1 MATVENLTYE
11 QLFHPAFITGLVQRY
26 SSGNN
31 FFQRLFNMRPGDAPT
46 ASVPGKIGQQD
57 LVDPSR
63 IVGGVRNDGVG
74 PHLVTPKSVGSSTVV
89 CYRYYESI
97 NVLDEKLFPVRPLG
111 GPLQTVD
118 PQGRT
123 HFAQQIAHLGE
134 RMSNLREFAI
144 SRMLQGGFDLKR
156 LNSNDQNIVPVES
169 GSGDYSVESG
179 LPAAHKT
186 QLALGTAGANLITA
200 DWSTASTEIASHC
213 HSVNEAMLLKSGMP
227 LKHIIVSTATYN
239 SMRQNTKLQNQGG
252 QVERPFENMSDNPLT
267 NKEGDMNG
275 GFTVRFRAMPQY
287 LVHVYDGFLQ
297 TQDNSDDNLDGRDRT
312 KLIKVVPDN
321 YAYFLPEISTR
332 WFGWQA
338 GSEPVKKNI
347 ASTASE
353 IVSGYDTWDIPVN
366 DPPGRQVRMLD
377 IGMPYLK
384 MRESVMYA
392 EVIGF

>member
-46 ASVPGKIGQQD
+46 DLVPGKVGQQD
-57 LVDPSR
+57 LVDPTR
-63 IVGGVRNDGVG
+63 IVGGIRNEIGG
-74 PHLVTPKSVGSSTVV
+74 PHLTSPKPVGTSTVV
-89 CYRYYESI
+89 CYRYYEAI
-97 NVLDEKLFPVRPLG
+97 NVLDEKMFPVRPLG
-111 GPLQTVD
+111 GPLNTVD

-123 HFAQQIAHLGE
+123 HYAQQIAHLGE

-169 GSGDYSVESG
+169 GSGDISVNSG
-179 LPAAHKT
+179 LPAAHKSK
-186 QLALGTAGANLITA
+186 LALKSGGSNILAASWDT
-200 DWSTASTEIASHC
+200 SSTEIATHC
-213 HSVNEAMLLKSGMP
+213 HEVNEAMMLKSGMP
-227 LKHIIVSTATYN
+227 LRHIIVSTPTYN
-239 SMRQNTKLQNQGG
+239 AMRANTKLQNQGG
-252 QVERPFENMSDNPLT
+252 QILPPFEGLSDNSAL

-287 LVHVYDGFLQ
+287 LVHVYDGFLL

-312 KLIKVVPDN
+312 KVIKVVPDN
-321 YAYFLPEISTR
+321 YAYFLPAISSR

-353 IVSGYDTWDIPVN
+353 IVSGFDTWDIPIN
-366 DPPGRQVRMLD
+366 DPPGRQVRMMD

-384 MRESVMYA
+384 MRESIMYGN
-392 EVIGF
+392 VIY

>member
-63 IVGGVRNDGVG
+63 IVGGIRNDSGG

-89 CYRYYESI
+89 CYRYYEGI
-97 NVLDEKLFPVRPLG
+97 NVLDEKLYPVRPLG

-118 PQGRT
+118 PEGRS

-134 RMSNLREFAI
+134 RMANLREFAI
-144 SRMLQGGFDLKR
+144 SRMLAGGFDLKR

-169 GSGDYSVESG
+169 GSGDYSINSG
-179 LPAAHKT
+179 LPASHKSKI
-186 QLALGTAGANLITA
+186 ALGPSSANLISA
-200 DWSTASTEIASHC
+200 SWDSASTEIATIC
-213 HSVNEAMLLKSGMP
+213 HDINEAMLLKSGMP
-227 LKHIIVSTATYN
+227 LKHIIVNTKAYN
-239 SMRQNTKLQNQGG
+239 NMRQNTKLQNQGG
-252 QVERPFENMSDNPLT
+252 QVQSPMTDLVDNP
-267 NKEGDMNG
+267 NRNQEGDANG

-297 TQDNSDDNLDGRDRT
+297 TQDNSDDNLDGRDRA
-312 KLIKVVPDN
+312 KVIKVVPDN
-321 YAYFLPEISTR
+321 YAYFLPEVSTR

-338 GSEPVKKNI
+338 GSEPVKKNV
-347 ASTASE
+347 ASSASE
-353 IVSGYDTWDIPVN
+353 IVSGFDTWDIPVN
-366 DPPGRQVRMLD
+366 DPPGKQVRMLD

-384 MRESVMYA
+384 MRESVMYGN
-392 EVIGF
+392 IIF